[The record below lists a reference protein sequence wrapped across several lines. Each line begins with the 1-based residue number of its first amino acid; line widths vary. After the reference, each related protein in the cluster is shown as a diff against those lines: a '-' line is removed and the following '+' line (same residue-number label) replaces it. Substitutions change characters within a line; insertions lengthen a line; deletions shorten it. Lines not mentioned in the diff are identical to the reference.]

1 MKNLKF
7 FSKDLRDG
15 LGLCDFIQSD
25 KREKKTFVC
34 ICQKSAK
41 TIDNLSKMV

>member
-15 LGLCDFIQSD
+15 LCLCDFIQSD
-25 KREKKTFVC
+25 EQEKKTFVC
-34 ICQKSAK
+34 IYQKSAK